1 MFPFVSAFVLANL
14 KLFYPFTLCERIIKE
29 WGENLSDVFTRLRG
43 RTGTQFEITALELQ
57 TEITKYCVNEK
68 YVPKKW
74 RLLIGVPLINKID
87 ELVDNISFA
96 NSIYPTDE
104 KELQERKRFQVRA
117 IANCY
122 QLQNLIIK
130 LENTVDKVTIK
141 SLDKIIDLLCIER
154 NLLLAWK
161 KSNKIKV

>member
-1 MFPFVSAFVLANL
+1 M
-14 KLFYPFTLCERIIKE
+14 
-29 WGENLSDVFTRLRG
+29 SDVFKRLRG
-43 RTGTQFEITALELQ
+43 TTGTQFEITALELQ
-57 TEITKYCVNEK
+57 TELTKYCVNEK

-74 RLLIGVPLINKID
+74 RLLIGIPLVNKID

-96 NSIYPTDE
+96 NSIYVTKDSPESDFI
-104 KELQERKRFQVRA
+104 LRKQYQTRA

-130 LENTVDKVTIK
+130 LENTVEKATIK

-154 NLLLAWK
+154 NLLIAWK
-161 KSNKIKV
+161 KSTKNIKNRL

>member
-1 MFPFVSAFVLANL
+1 M
-14 KLFYPFTLCERIIKE
+14 
-29 WGENLSDVFTRLRG
+29 SDVFKRLRG
-43 RTGTQFEITALELQ
+43 TTGTQFEITALDLQ
-57 TEITKYCVNEK
+57 TAITKYCVNEK

-74 RLLIGVPLINKID
+74 RLLIGVPLINKVD

-104 KELQERKRFQVRA
+104 TELKTRKKYQIKA

-141 SLDKIIDLLCIER
+141 SLDKIIDLLCQER

-161 KSNKIKV
+161 KSDKIRK